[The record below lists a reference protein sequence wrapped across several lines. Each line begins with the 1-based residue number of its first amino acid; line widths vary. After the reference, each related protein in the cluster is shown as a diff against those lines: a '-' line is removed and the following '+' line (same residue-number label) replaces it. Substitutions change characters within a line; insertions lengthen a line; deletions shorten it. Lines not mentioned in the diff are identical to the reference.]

1 MRKLLLPIKPKYVD
15 AIIAGTK
22 TVEYRTRIRKDT
34 NVTTV
39 LIYRSGDLKKV
50 VAQFTIGG
58 IIEGTPQQVWE
69 QTKNIGGIEE
79 RDYFSYFANKDR
91 AYAYQ
96 ICNLMVYHKPIPLC
110 SLGVDKAPMSFM
122 YIEIK

>member
-1 MRKLLLPIKPKYVD
+1 MRKLLLSIKPKYVD

-22 TVEYRTRIRKDT
+22 TVEYRTRTRKDKE
-34 NVTTV
+34 VTTV

-50 VAQFTIGG
+50 VAEFTIGG

-69 QTKNIGGIEE
+69 QTQTIGGIEAK
-79 RDYFSYFANKDR
+79 DYFSYFANKDR

-96 ICNLMVYHKPIPLC
+96 ICNLVVYHKPIPLC

-122 YIEIK
+122 YIE